1 MPRMTYEAIQKQIA
15 KLKAQAAKMES
26 AQGLAK
32 KKSVAKVLALMK
44 KLGVSIGDLKGAEP
58 VKTAKTGHKL
68 TSKKSP
74 PSS

>member
-44 KLGVSIGDLKGAEP
+44 KLGISVEDLKGAEP